1 MSRAVLV
8 NDGQVNYVQNISV
21 GHHLFQADEPVDS
34 GGLDAGPDPYELLMA
49 ALGACISITLR
60 MYAGR
65 KQWPLESVQV
75 RLMYARVHAEDC
87 AACDGEARLIDA
99 IEAEVLLVGDLS
111 GDQRMRLLEI
121 AGKCPVHR
129 TLTSSI
135 QIRTRPAAQSSDALA
150 WE

>member
-1 MSRAVLV
+1 MTRAVLV
-8 NDGQVNYVQNISV
+8 NGGQVNYVQNISV

-34 GGLDAGPDPYELLMA
+34 GGLDAGPDPYELLLA
-49 ALGACISITLR
+49 ALGACVSITLR
-60 MYAGR
+60 MYAER
-65 KQWPLESVQV
+65 KLWPLESVQV
-75 RLMYARVHAEDC
+75 RLTYARVHAEDC
-87 AACDGEARLIDA
+87 AACDRESRLIDA
-99 IEAEVLLVGDLS
+99 IDVEVLVVGDLS

-135 QIRTRPAAQSSDALA
+135 QIRTRPATQSSDALA

>member
-1 MSRAVLV
+1 MTRAVLV

-21 GHHLFQADEPVDS
+21 GHHLFQADEPVNS

-49 ALGACISITLR
+49 ALGACISITVR
-60 MYAGR
+60 MYAER

-75 RLMYARVHAEDC
+75 RLTYARVHAEDC
-87 AACDGEARLIDA
+87 AAYDGEARLIDA
-99 IEAEVLLVGDLS
+99 IDVEVSVVGDLS
-111 GDQRMRLLEI
+111 EDQRRRLIEI

-135 QIRTRPAAQSSDALA
+135 QIRTLPASRNSDALA
-150 WE
+150 LQ

>member
-21 GHHLFQADEPVDS
+21 GHHLFQADEPVNS

-60 MYAGR
+60 MYAER

-99 IEAEVLLVGDLS
+99 IDAEVLVVGDLS
-111 GDQRMRLLEI
+111 EDQRRRLIEI

-129 TLTSSI
+129 TLNSPV